1 MSDNAK
7 IRILAKQIVESGFE
21 YGVRLTYIAPRI
33 MQELASAAVAENSL
47 TVRSFRPVIE
57 GYLAE
62 AFAATGAL
70 SGADEEAYQ
79 LEGTLAKPVLKKAE
93 KQA

>member
-1 MSDNAK
+1 MRGTPGK
-7 IRILAKQIVESGFE
+7 LQVLSG
-21 YGVRLTYIAPRI
+21 RT
-33 MQELASAAVAENSL
+33 SAAVAENSL

-62 AFAATGAL
+62 AFVATGAL
-70 SGADEEAYQ
+70 SEADDETYR

-93 KQA
+93 K